1 MKKISEM
8 TPDEAL
14 TEQALAVFKRRLEQA
29 RKKAGESA
37 AATKAVFDAL
47 EDMCIEP
54 DEIPSAAEN
63 AENLEE
69 AICCFIDYG
78 EYSVSGIMRE
88 VRAAYKEAEEC
99 ITALRTIRRRT
110 TEQRLLCSSGSPRRT
125 RRRIPRRR

>member
-8 TPDEAL
+8 TPGEAL
-14 TEQALAVFKRRLEQA
+14 TEQALAVFKCRLEQA
-29 RKKAGESA
+29 RKKSAENA

-47 EDMCIEP
+47 EDMCI
-54 DEIPSAAEN
+54 DLNEIPSAAEN

-88 VRAAYKEAEEC
+88 IREAYKE
-99 ITALRTIRRRT
+99 RT
-110 TEQRLLCSSGSPRRT
+110 E
-125 RRRIPRRR
+125 

>member
-8 TPDEAL
+8 TPDEVL

-29 RKKAGESA
+29 RKKAVESA

-47 EDMCIEP
+47 KDMCIDP

-69 AICCFIDYG
+69 AISCFIDYG

-88 VRAAYKEAEEC
+88 VRAAYKEAEE
-99 ITALRTIRRRT
+99 
-110 TEQRLLCSSGSPRRT
+110 
-125 RRRIPRRR
+125 

>member
-29 RKKAGESA
+29 RKKAVESA

-88 VRAAYKEAEEC
+88 VRASSVAS
-99 ITALRTIRRRT
+99 ALR
-110 TEQRLLCSSGSPRRT
+110 LSRRT
-125 RRRIPRRR
+125 RRAKNELSEII

>member
-8 TPDEAL
+8 TPGEAL

-29 RKKAGESA
+29 RKKSVEN

-47 EDMCIEP
+47 EDMCI
-54 DEIPSAAEN
+54 DQNEIPSAAEN

-88 VRAAYKEAEEC
+88 IREAYKG
-99 ITALRTIRRRT
+99 RT
-110 TEQRLLCSSGSPRRT
+110 E
-125 RRRIPRRR
+125 

>member
-8 TPDEAL
+8 TPGEAL
-14 TEQALAVFKRRLEQA
+14 TEQARAVFKRRLEQA
-29 RKKAGESA
+29 RKKAVESA

-88 VRAAYKEAEEC
+88 VSAAYKEAE
-99 ITALRTIRRRT
+99 L
-110 TEQRLLCSSGSPRRT
+110 
-125 RRRIPRRR
+125 

>member
-29 RKKAGESA
+29 RKKAVES

-63 AENLEE
+63 GENLEE

-88 VRAAYKEAEEC
+88 VRTAYKEAEE
-99 ITALRTIRRRT
+99 
-110 TEQRLLCSSGSPRRT
+110 
-125 RRRIPRRR
+125 

>member
-8 TPDEAL
+8 TPDEVL

-29 RKKAGESA
+29 RKKSVESA

-47 EDMCIEP
+47 EDMCIDP

-88 VRAAYKEAEEC
+88 VRAAYKEAE
-99 ITALRTIRRRT
+99 L
-110 TEQRLLCSSGSPRRT
+110 
-125 RRRIPRRR
+125 